1 MSMVNKFHLL
11 EHNNSSNYTFQM
23 TMNEICA
30 IPTVF
35 LAKFSL
41 IARKVQVHFRQ
52 GRRYCCPFF
61 AVFSMM
67 FTGRTVHRLPKS
79 FFPSNSEKHF

>member
-1 MSMVNKFHLL
+1 MSMVSKFYVL

-30 IPTVF
+30 IPTMS

-67 FTGRTVHRLPKS
+67 FTGTVHRQPKS